1 MEGCLSIRGIRSEV
15 RRPEEVKATLPQL
28 DGSVLVTASAADK
41 LHVWQL
47 GKAREKLARIYLSQT
62 RMPLD
67 EVAERL
73 GYGEQTS
80 FGRAFKRWT
89 GTTPQKFR
97 HRA

>member
-1 MEGCLSIRGIRSEV
+1 LQIRLENHAV
-15 RRPEEVKATLPQL
+15 RYTE
-28 DGSVLVTASAADK
+28 LVEA
-41 LHVWQL
+41 Q
-47 GKAREKLARIYLSQT
+47 REKLARIYLRQT

-89 GTTPQKFR
+89 GVTPQSFR
-97 HRA
+97 NVA